1 MHHMRLRLCSRVV
14 GGCSLGIV
22 LAAIAIFAAPRLAH
36 SWTEN
41 DFENRPLVG
50 YPIPTGRDDLIGSL
64 QTYTIR
70 QGDTLLQPFSVSLAH
85 WVVRSVWQ
93 LVHGLGILY

>member
-1 MHHMRLRLCSRVV
+1 MPYRCPSCSRWRARAKRGGSVAMHHMRLRLCSRVV

-70 QGDTLLQPFSVSLAH
+70 QGDTLLAVA
-85 WVVRSVWQ
+85 
-93 LVHGLGILY
+93 